1 MHETGITSRA
11 QAKTHTTSRQNPAPN
26 TTNPSTQSNRRP
38 GGTKTSRQAAR
49 DTVTG
54 FLQTDTTFRP
64 QAQTAISSRQNPAP
78 NIINPS
84 THSNG
89 RPVGTKPS
97 RRAARDIVT
106 GFLQTHTTSRP
117 NPAPNT
123 SGLPAHHPQKPI
135 PHTQHSRPGG
145 TPVHETGIT
154 SRAQPE
160 THTTSRPNPAHN
172 TTNPP
177 SKPPSARALLS
188 RLMRETLHTRQ
199 SGYKT
204 AINILNRLQNQTST
218 RPPTNAIP
226 ACSSLSIHGQGGRV
240 AEAFNHEAA
249 GPVAQVSNNP
259 QPTIAPFTNP
269 IPSPASSS
277 PSMDGEGGRVGEV
290 FNNTAASPVAQV
302 CKTEHSGE
310 TPGNTIRRHPTH
322 AIPPSRRD
330 TRARGRDNIPAD
342 PCARKETRRHNPTA
356 KKRYRPR
363 HHPRPFDAE
372 GRLRERKSGESI
384 PQIGG
389 TRAGALMR
397 GRSTARDP
405 LPKKTSG
412 PAHRA
417 ARNTPKG
424 IRTPVLALRG
434 LRPRPLDDGGVALPT
449 PRARNGPGPDQLPE
463 GTTFTL
469 RPTNSTTPS
478 AKANRVSSLPMPT
491 FRPGWNFV
499 PRWRTM
505 MYPVSTDSPP

>member
-1 MHETGITSRA
+1 MRTPCARLLLKRQSTQIIPLQTTTTACTQPPPAPIPHTQQSRPGGTPVHETGITSRA
-11 QAKTHTTSRQNPAPN
+11 QPKTHTTSRPNPAPN
-26 TTNPSTQSNRRP
+26 TTNPSTHSNRRP
-38 GGTKTSRQAAR
+38 E
-49 DTVTG
+49 
-54 FLQTDTTFRP
+54 
-64 QAQTAISSRQNPAP
+64 
-78 NIINPS
+78 
-84 THSNG
+84 
-89 RPVGTKPS
+89 GTKPS

-106 GFLQTHTTSRP
+106 GFLQTDMTSRP
-117 NPAPNT
+117 NPATNT
-123 SGLPAHHPQKPI
+123 SGHPAHHPQKPI

-154 SRAQPE
+154 SRATLQPE
-160 THTTSRPNPAHN
+160 TTPQANSTPNTP
-172 TTNPP
+172 TPP

-405 LPKKTSG
+405 LPKKNSG

-424 IRTPVLALRG
+424 GRTP
-434 LRPRPLDDGGVALPT
+434 
-449 PRARNGPGPDQLPE
+449 
-463 GTTFTL
+463 
-469 RPTNSTTPS
+469 
-478 AKANRVSSLPMPT
+478 AKITAKFNNIQNL
-491 FRPGWNFV
+491 
-499 PRWRTM
+499 
-505 MYPVSTDSPP
+505 